1 LFASAPVLCEPLMA
15 SAPLQS
21 PPAVHAVESVEVHVK
36 VEDAPAATEA
46 GLALICTV
54 GSGLTVTVTVA
65 GALVPPAPLHVTVK
79 LPVPDMA
86 PVLWVP
92 LVASVP
98 LHAPDAAQEVA
109 LLEDQVSSLGAPGLT
124 VVGEAL
130 MDAVGTG
137 GGGLE
142 LPPPQEASRAAV
154 LTSRILGINPRN
166 PCSTFGVL
174 RTVHA
179 RG

>member
-1 LFASAPVLCEPLMA
+1 MA

-21 PPAVHAVESVEVHVK
+21 PLAAHAVESVEVHVK
-36 VEDAPAATEA
+36 VEDAPGATEA

-54 GSGLTVTVTVA
+54 GSGITVTVTVA
-65 GALVPPAPLHVTVK
+65 GALVPPAPLHMTVK
-79 LPVPDMA
+79 LPLPDMA

-98 LHAPDAAQEVA
+98 LHAPEAAHDVA
-109 LLEDQVSSLGAPGLT
+109 LLEDQVRSLDAPGLT

-137 GGGLE
+137 AGELE
-142 LPPPQEASRAAV
+142 LLPPPPPQEASSATAP
-154 LTSRILGINPRN
+154 TSRILGVNP
-166 PCSTFGVL
+166 
-174 RTVHA
+174 
-179 RG
+179 

>member
-1 LFASAPVLCEPLMA
+1 
-15 SAPLQS
+15 
-21 PPAVHAVESVEVHVK
+21 

-54 GSGLTVTVTVA
+54 GSGLTITVTVA
-65 GALVPPAPLHVTVK
+65 GVLDPPAPLHVTVK
-79 LPVPDMA
+79 LPVSDIA

-130 MDAVGTG
+130 MDAVGAG
-137 GGGLE
+137 GGKLE
-142 LPPPQEASRAAV
+142 LPPPPPPPPPQEANSAAAV
-154 LTSRILGINPRN
+154 TSRILGINRAKSPFDFRGF
-166 PCSTFGVL
+166 PHST
-174 RTVHA
+174 RA
-179 RG
+179 RLAKVALLT